1 MKGRFLLLAAMVAVS
16 SACGLW
22 EEQPQVGSGAGA
34 PSGGASGG
42 EHREEARRHPLR
54 LAPVPPVVPWAEL
67 PVAGTAPPGAR
78 VKIWGT
84 GDTFVPAEV
93 DASGHFCV
101 DVPLTA
107 GGVRRL
113 RAEVE
118 GPDGTEEAFLETARA
133 VLPMIEL
140 TPGANAATEGALATS
155 MTADAPLGTLLDGER
170 TTGVTLTATDDD
182 DDAWLWLALP
192 QPIVTDEIVVATDGV
207 CPLTSFTLH
216 TSALGVPGDPR
227 MDRATWGHV
236 GIESSWPVTEI
247 GLPPTPV
254 RHVAISVD
262 DDGCAGAHRL
272 IELQVWVAAGAAP
285 AMAPPRCGQ

>member
-1 MKGRFLLLAAMVAVS
+1 M
-16 SACGLW
+16 
-22 EEQPQVGSGAGA
+22 GSGEEA
-34 PSGGASGG
+34 PLGGASGG

-67 PVAGTAPPGAR
+67 PVAGTGPAGAR
-78 VKIWGT
+78 VKIWGS
-84 GDTFVPAEV
+84 GDTFVPAEI
-93 DASGHFCV
+93 DADGHFCA
-101 DVPLTA
+101 DVPLLA

-118 GPDGTEEAFLETARA
+118 GPDGPEEAFLETARA
-133 VLPMIEL
+133 VLPMIDME
-140 TPGANAATEGALATS
+140 PGANAAVEGALATS

-170 TTGVTLTATDDD
+170 TTGVTLTTVVD

-192 QPIVTDEIVVATDGV
+192 QPIITDEIVVAADPA

-216 TSALGVPGDPR
+216 TSARAVPGDPVDAR
-227 MDRATWGHV
+227 TTWGHV
-236 GIESSWPVTEI
+236 GVESSWPVTEI

-285 AMAPPRCGQ
+285 TMAPPRCGQ